1 MYNKSNLFFSDT
13 EKANPVPCQ
22 AHWLEL
28 MGAQHPVIY
37 ENDTLIQYKSQ
48 INVNLEKCTLGRNP
62 PPQTNTEFKNIFHTL
77 FFGIFV
83 APRKEN

>member
-62 PPQTNTEFKNIFHTL
+62 PTNKYRI
-77 FFGIFV
+77 
-83 APRKEN
+83 

>member
-1 MYNKSNLFFSDT
+1 
-13 EKANPVPCQ
+13 
-22 AHWLEL
+22 

>member
-1 MYNKSNLFFSDT
+1 MHSW
-13 EKANPVPCQ
+13 EK
-22 AHWLEL
+22 
-28 MGAQHPVIY
+28 
-37 ENDTLIQYKSQ
+37 
-48 INVNLEKCTLGRNP
+48 P